1 MAFLNNIFN
10 LNKDVATSS
19 AVAEEDMIPLKTY
32 LKKFGAY
39 DAPSYGMTEY
49 PDNELFEGIK
59 TYQRKNNLT
68 VDGTMKKDGETITS
82 MNKELS
88 RNKPSRLDFN
98 GKELSWYEDDNRV
111 ASWKGMSG
119 KPDYQCKEYD
129 SIKNKGPLPEGKWL
143 VRQAQHQNFYKNQ
156 SETEQNI
163 SKYSLGIFGKWRG
176 GQNAWGNNRI
186 WIEPAKGTDNKN
198 RTDLSIHG
206 GKEYGSG
213 GCIDLTDKMDEF
225 TKRFKNYGH
234 DMILNVKYDK
244 DCW

>member
-1 MAFLNNIFN
+1 MPIFNNIFN
-10 LNKDVATSS
+10 LNKDVVTSS

-39 DAPSYGMTEY
+39 DTPSYGMTEY
-49 PDNELFEGIK
+49 PDDQLFEGIK

-68 VDGTMKKDGETITS
+68 VDGTMKREGETIAS

-88 RNKPSRLDFN
+88 RNKPSRLGFN
-98 GKELSWYEDDNRV
+98 GKELSWYEDDNKI

-129 SIKNKGPLPEGKWL
+129 VVTNKGPLPEGKWL
-143 VRQAQHQNFYKNQ
+143 VRQSQHQNYDQTQTTIKQKLYNTLGGG
-156 SETEQNI
+156 EWPWG
-163 SKYSLGIFGKWRG
+163 KYS
-176 GQNAWGNNRI
+176 WGNNRI
-186 WIEPAKGTDNKN
+186 WLEPAKGTDNKN
-198 RTDLSIHG
+198 RTNLSIHG

-225 TKRFKNYGH
+225 TNRFKNYGH
-234 DMILNVKYDK
+234 DMILNVKYDE